1 MHDLIANISLGF
13 STALTVNNVFLCFM
27 GCMIGTLIGV
37 LPGIGPIATISI
49 LLPFTFGISPVG
61 SMIMLAGIYYG
72 AQYGSSTTAILV
84 RMPGEASS
92 IVTVLDGHA
101 MARQGRA
108 GAALAVAAFGSFFA
122 GCVATVVI
130 GTFAVPLSRVA
141 LLFGAQEY
149 FALIL
154 LGLVFAIVLAGGS
167 ILRAVIS
174 LLIGVIIST
183 IGTDVETGVQRLTY
197 GLPSLLEGFNVSIV
211 AMGIFG
217 VGEILR
223 NLGHNSGP
231 APLIQNKIGRLLPTR
246 DDVMRSIGPVLR
258 GTTLGSM
265 LGVLPGSGTLLAPF
279 ASYVIEKKISKTP
292 ERFGNGAV
300 EGVAGPESA
309 NNAASQTCF
318 IPLLA
323 LGLPPN
329 AVMALML
336 GGLIIQGIVPGP
348 EVLTKRPDLFW
359 GMVASMWLGN
369 LMLLIINLPLIGM
382 WVSLLKVPYRILFPA
397 ILLFCCIGL
406 FSVNQLPAD
415 IYFMAAFGLIG
426 LGMVKLGFEPA
437 PLLLGLVLG
446 DSLEANFRR
455 ALILSGGDWTTF
467 FNSWISITFLALAA
481 ALFVIVLV
489 PAIRKTRE
497 EALHED
503 AT

>member
-1 MHDLIANISLGF
+1 MHELLANLTLGF
-13 STALTVNNVFLCFM
+13 SIALTFNNIILCFI

-37 LPGIGPIATISI
+37 LPGIGPIATLSI

-72 AQYGSSTTAILV
+72 AQYGGSTTAILV
-84 RMPGEASS
+84 RIPGEASS

-108 GAALAVAAFGSFFA
+108 GAALAMAAFGSFVA
-122 GCVATVVI
+122 GCIATLVI
-130 GTFAVPLSRVA
+130 GIFAVPLSRVA
-141 LLFGAQEY
+141 LLFGAEEY

-154 LGLVFAIVLAGGS
+154 MGLVFAIVLAGGS
-167 ILRAVIS
+167 VLRAVIS
-174 LLIGVIIST
+174 TLLGVLISAIGI
-183 IGTDVETGVQRLTY
+183 DVETGVQRLTF
-197 GLPSLLEGFNVSIV
+197 GLPSLLEGFNLAIV

-223 NLGHNSGP
+223 ILGHTGP
-231 APLIQNKIGRLLPTR
+231 PPAIQSTLGRLLPTR
-246 DDVMRSIGPVLR
+246 DDVRRSIGPVVR
-258 GTTLGSM
+258 GTFLGM
-265 LGVLPGSGTLLAPF
+265 LLGVLPGSGTLLAPF
-279 ASYVIEKKISKTP
+279 ASYVLEKKISRTP
-292 ERFGNGAV
+292 ERFGNGAI

-318 IPLLA
+318 IPLLS

-336 GGLIIQGIVPGP
+336 GALIIQGIVPGP
-348 EVLTKRPDLFW
+348 KVLTDRPDLFW
-359 GMVASMWLGN
+359 GLVASMWLGN
-369 LMLLIINLPLIGM
+369 VMLLIINLPLIGL
-382 WVSLLKVPYRILFPA
+382 WVSLLRVPYRILYPA
-397 ILLFCCIGL
+397 ILLFCCFGL
-406 FSVNQLPAD
+406 YSVNSLSVD

-455 ALILSGGDWTTF
+455 ALIISDGDWTTF
-467 FNSWISITFLALAA
+467 FHSPLSITFLTMAALMLAA
-481 ALFVIVLV
+481 VLL
-489 PAIRKTRE
+489 PAFRRTRE
-497 EALHED
+497 TVLHEEPS
-503 AT
+503 